1 MRAGPKTSIR
11 TLASGLVTGLVCGWL
26 VLAAVS
32 PAGADEPKPC
42 LDWGSAA
49 AIVSKEKLV
58 TVEALTRL
66 AREHLSGDLVRTLL
80 CAENGRYVY
89 KIVVRGP
96 GGHLRNVAVDARKPF
111 AP

>member
-1 MRAGPKTSIR
+1 MRAGLKTSIR
-11 TLASGLVTGLVCGWL
+11 TVATGVAAIWLA
-26 VLAAVS
+26 LATAG
-32 PAGADEPKPC
+32 PAAASETKPC
-42 LDWGSAA
+42 LDWGAA
-49 AIVSKEKLV
+49 AAVVSKENLV

-66 AREHLSGDLVRTLL
+66 AREHLSGDLVRTAL

>member
-1 MRAGPKTSIR
+1 MRAGLKTSTR
-11 TLASGLVTGLVCGWL
+11 TVATGVLAGWL
-26 VLAAVS
+26 ALAIGG
-32 PAGADEPKPC
+32 PAGAEEPKPC

-49 AIVSKEKLV
+49 AVVSKEKLV

-66 AREHLSGDLVRTLL
+66 TREHLSGDLVRTML

-96 GGHLRNVAVDARKPF
+96 GGNLRNVAVDARKPF
-111 AP
+111 GP